1 MTSCAERISRAKALE
16 GNCSRSPANCTL
28 SKAGRCFSPFDRKRP
43 TTRATVLFRSVRA
56 GINDVWPGRSVVVI
70 VVVTKGLPDLRKRP
84 KGGI

>member
-1 MTSCAERISRAKALE
+1 VPKGSQGQKHWRVIALALL
-16 GNCSRSPANCTL
+16 PTAL
-28 SKAGRCFSPFDRKRP
+28 SLKPVGVFPPFDRKRP